1 MKTQKIDH
9 TTEAVGK
16 LTPDYE
22 ISCSLLEP
30 LITGENPYQ
39 TRNQVLENCHKAL
52 QGENIRI
59 ATNNYMEVGNV
70 LEKPVAELAAKRIG
84 LLDIQLVVEEAV
96 RHKKVT
102 LNGSIDCIGV
112 ADNLFITKDIDKGF
126 YCPELEEG
134 EGIKL
139 NGKGIVEIKV
149 TNAPLTETLPA
160 YRGVVQVKGLM
171 AITEYS
177 WSVVCVLNGSD
188 LRMYFYERNQDWE
201 QKVLEPTVID
211 FNNRIAKLDWYDPF
225 DTKEA
230 AHITPQDN
238 GETVEL
244 NKQDQVQI
252 DNIVAWEAQIK
263 NLKDNIEAAKK
274 NIMVSLKEAKY
285 GVSESHRVTWQ
296 TINYKAQPE
305 KLVPAKDAYTS
316 RRLSIKELPKKD

>member
-9 TTEAVGK
+9 TAEAVGK

-30 LITGENPYQ
+30 LITGQNPYQ

-52 QGENIRI
+52 QGEDIRI

-112 ADNLFITKDIDKGF
+112 ADNIFITKDIDKGF

-201 QKVLEPTVID
+201 HEVLEPTVID

>member
-1 MKTQKIDH
+1 M
-9 TTEAVGK
+9 
-16 LTPDYE
+16 
-22 ISCSLLEP
+22 
-30 LITGENPYQ
+30 
-39 TRNQVLENCHKAL
+39 
-52 QGENIRI
+52 
-59 ATNNYMEVGNV
+59 
-70 LEKPVAELAAKRIG
+70 
-84 LLDIQLVVEEAV
+84 
-96 RHKKVT
+96 
-102 LNGSIDCIGV
+102 
-112 ADNLFITKDIDKGF
+112 
-126 YCPELEEG
+126 
-134 EGIKL
+134 
-139 NGKGIVEIKV
+139 
-149 TNAPLTETLPA
+149 TETLPA

-201 QKVLEPTVID
+201 QEVLEPTVID

-285 GVSESHRVTWQ
+285 GVSESHKVTWQ

>member
-1 MKTQKIDH
+1 M
-9 TTEAVGK
+9 
-16 LTPDYE
+16 
-22 ISCSLLEP
+22 
-30 LITGENPYQ
+30 
-39 TRNQVLENCHKAL
+39 
-52 QGENIRI
+52 
-59 ATNNYMEVGNV
+59 
-70 LEKPVAELAAKRIG
+70 
-84 LLDIQLVVEEAV
+84 
-96 RHKKVT
+96 
-102 LNGSIDCIGV
+102 
-112 ADNLFITKDIDKGF
+112 
-126 YCPELEEG
+126 
-134 EGIKL
+134 
-139 NGKGIVEIKV
+139 
-149 TNAPLTETLPA
+149 TETLPA

-177 WSVVCVLNGSD
+177 WAVVCVLNGSD

-285 GVSESHRVTWQ
+285 GVSESHKVLANDQ
-296 TINYKAQPE
+296 
-305 KLVPAKDAYTS
+305 L
-316 RRLSIKELPKKD
+316 